1 MLLSTRYLQMAAESL
16 QRVLTLLKKVGS
28 LVDCK
33 SDGDDGRSVYFQF
46 VPCCSGGCDGGVVVV
61 MMMMI
66 DRGNGLY
73 FHLI

>member
-1 MLLSTRYLQMAAESL
+1 M
-16 QRVLTLLKKVGS
+16 GS

-33 SDGDDGRSVYFQF
+33 SDGDDAGVDGRSTYFQF
-46 VPCCSGGCDGGVVVV
+46 EPCCSGGCDGGVVVV